1 MKRML
6 ALFMALSGAG
16 ALAAQP
22 SLAGHWEGY
31 ITQAGMADQFDYQ
44 IELEQQGRQFSGRSL
59 SRSADGSVTARFQL
73 SGAWDGQLL
82 TLQELKQ
89 LEPSNPWCLKFSRLR
104 FRQEAG
110 MDLLEGEWK
119 ADGCTPGEVRLR
131 RPSPAPAGA
140 PPLTGKWAGALSQS
154 DRDYGFYFEMELP
167 TGPEGRSFIV
177 SEDNGGSAFMKLR
190 WEFDESTAS
199 FAFRES
205 EVSSKTDA
213 RWPWCIK
220 SGELKFRQ
228 EDSRLVLEGSWSG
241 YIEGFDLKTGPCAS
255 GKVYLEKPLPTPEGT
270 RAQARVQAPYEAE
283 TGRQMKVARVIEVQ
297 KPNLKI
303 RVWDNGV
310 VDGDVATLFLNG
322 ERILNQ
328 HRVTKR
334 KVGINVTLKA
344 EDNFLVL
351 HAEDLG
357 DIPPNTVAISIDDG
371 VREQV
376 LILNSNLQESGA
388 VLVRQFRLGN

>member
-1 MKRML
+1 MKQLL

-22 SLAGHWEGY
+22 VLAGRWEGY
-31 ITQAGMADQFDYQ
+31 ITQAGTADQFYYQ
-44 IELEQQGRQFSGRSL
+44 IELEQQGGQFSGRSL
-59 SRSADGSVTARFQL
+59 SRSADGSATARFQL

-82 TLQELKQ
+82 ALQELKQ
-89 LEPSNPWCLKFSRLR
+89 LEPSNPWCLKYSRLH

-110 MDLLEGEWK
+110 MDLLEGEWQ
-119 ADGCTPGEVRLR
+119 ADGCAPGQVRLS
-131 RPSPAPAGA
+131 RPSSA
-140 PPLTGKWAGALSQS
+140 PPLAGKWAGTLSQS
-154 DRDYGFYFEMELP
+154 DRDYGFYFEMELQP
-167 TGPEGRSFIV
+167 GAAGQSFIV
-177 SEDNGGSAFMKLR
+177 SEDNGGSAFMRLR
-190 WEFDESTAS
+190 WELDERTAS

-220 SGELKFRQ
+220 SGELQFRQ
-228 EDSRLVLEGSWSG
+228 EGSRLVLEGSWSG
-241 YIEGFDLKTGPCAS
+241 YIEGFDMKTGTCAS
-255 GKVYLEKPLPTPEGT
+255 GKVYLEKPLPTPEGA

-334 KVGINVTLKA
+334 KVGINVTLKE